1 MNIIFN
7 FFFIRLYPFLLVSF
21 CRLYCRDIVSSF
33 LSFCFILCR
42 WTHCVWIALQKQ
54 SYLFEWCEKSE
65 EKVENQLVK
74 IYFSL
79 SGALCGWWCCIVI
92 YTRDMRCVHGRWQSI
107 CANSDRAHPNAS
119 IWCFARVKRTTIIN
133 WHNETIIG
141 IRWKPRRP
149 ATATTTITATAAAAA
164 VVAVMVL
171 AKCEL
176 EEDILMDDN
185 SIVCWTIITNF
196 LVAQTHTHSH
206 SQRMREKVKSRN
218 WNGNVTNERMNDVKT
233 NKRHPI

>member
-1 MNIIFN
+1 MDALCLNC
-7 FFFIRLYPFLLVSF
+7 SAKT
-21 CRLYCRDIVSSF
+21 
-33 LSFCFILCR
+33 ILC
-42 WTHCVWIALQKQ
+42 VWMV
-54 SYLFEWCEKSE
+54 WEKRRKK
-65 EKVENQLVK
+65 KVENQLVK
-74 IYFSL
+74 IYFSH

-196 LVAQTHTHSH
+196 LVAQTHTHTLTLAANA
-206 SQRMREKVKSRN
+206 RESKKS
-218 WNGNVTNERMNDVKT
+218 
-233 NKRHPI
+233 